1 MREKRKL
8 PIIELTMVLLTLM
21 AILTMQCLKWFPCT
35 EEYDTYTVSCAR
47 WPGDT
52 AVEDGR

>member
-1 MREKRKL
+1 
-8 PIIELTMVLLTLM
+8 MVLLTLM